1 MFGVLCA
8 ALNVALMTG
17 ELSGLC
23 TAGLLR
29 RRREWLDYSLGLI
42 QSYQSHPLS
51 IKREKATA
59 HRPGSVLGWTVLGL
73 ELELKLNPVHFRAVS
88 FPPGLLPPSPASRQ
102 GYCRWGLW
110 AWLMENKRKKFLELI
125 AHWVGGFLLCFP
137 NHSWGRVRENTQAPP
152 QPCWTCVRL

>member
-8 ALNVALMTG
+8 ALNAVLMTG

-51 IKREKATA
+51 IKREKAKA
-59 HRPGSVLGWTVLGL
+59 QRPGSVLGWTVLGL

-102 GYCRWGLW
+102 GYCR
-110 AWLMENKRKKFLELI
+110 
-125 AHWVGGFLLCFP
+125 
-137 NHSWGRVRENTQAPP
+137 
-152 QPCWTCVRL
+152 